1 MKRLIYIIVLLFSF
15 GCANN
20 TSKSMEMNAAESFEK
35 VEEQSD
41 LSEDD
46 AYSLII
52 SQKLQEYLD
61 KKTLA
66 RTNPD
71 FTIDTNKNELLSAEK
86 GGQLKHIN
94 FITPFETV
102 SDSVKKVATQVI
114 LEHQTD
120 TIITLIKTS
129 IITIDNEVFKTHK
142 IEFEKTEGIQN

>member
-1 MKRLIYIIVLLFSF
+1 
-15 GCANN
+15 
-20 TSKSMEMNAAESFEK
+20 MEMNAAESFEK

-94 FITPFETV
+94 FITSFETV

>member
-20 TSKSMEMNAAESFEK
+20 ASKSMEMDTVESFEK
-35 VEEQSD
+35 VEEQSE
-41 LSEDD
+41 LSEHD
-46 AYSLII
+46 AYTLII

-66 RTNPD
+66 KTNPD
-71 FTIDTNKNELLSAEK
+71 FTVDTNKNELLSIEEGA
-86 GGQLKHIN
+86 QLKHIN

-102 SDSVKKVATQVI
+102 SDSVKKVVTQVV

-142 IEFEKTEGIQN
+142 IEFEKTEGVQN